1 MEIEKLE
8 KYLQTYL
15 DDVISPNMNQ
25 ELVGEEDEP
34 IKMNVFQILKGSYQ
48 PPIYHAFI
56 DVEPNWDGSYRK
68 KIEND
73 VNDFMKILSIPN
85 RLKIHWNKRPAFK
98 GPETP
103 KPFYGTQ
110 EK

>member
-15 DDVISPNMNQ
+15 DDVISPYINK

-34 IKMNVFQILKGSYQ
+34 IKMNIFQILKGSYQ
-48 PPIYHAFI
+48 PPIYHVFI
-56 DVEPNWDGSYRK
+56 DIEPNWEGSYRK

-85 RLKIHWNKRPAFK
+85 RLKIHWNKRPEIK
-98 GPETP
+98 DP
-103 KPFYGTQ
+103 K
-110 EK
+110 K